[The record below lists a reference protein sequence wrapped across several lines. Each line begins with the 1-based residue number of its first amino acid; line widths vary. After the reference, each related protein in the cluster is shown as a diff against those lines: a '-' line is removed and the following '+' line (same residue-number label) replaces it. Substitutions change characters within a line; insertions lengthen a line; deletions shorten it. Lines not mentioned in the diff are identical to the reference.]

1 MLASTTA
8 RRLAA
13 VLFADI
19 TGFTRL
25 TAENEDAAY
34 TLAAELQGLARE
46 LAAKHG
52 GRFIRSVGDSVLVEF
67 PSAAAAVGCALEL
80 DRSFSD
86 RSAARGAPASLHI
99 GVHAGEVMQAP
110 DGDVYGEAVNLAAR
124 LQGVAAP
131 GQVLV
136 SDDVRRQLR
145 ARSEFAFVAAGTHA
159 LKGIAEPVTVHVAQP
174 PDAALAPGAAGAGEG
189 TAPGLVSGAAG
200 PHDSM
205 PTTRLIVLPFRI
217 LRADPETDFLSFS
230 LADAIASSLSGLR
243 SLIVRSQLT
252 ALGLAETNAD
262 LRTIS
267 READVDLVL
276 AGSLLRAG
284 DRLRVTTHLSETAQ
298 GSLLWSDSQQ
308 VPLGD
313 LFQLQDEL
321 TQRIVASIAAPLT
334 ARERRILRHD
344 VPATAKAY
352 EYYLRANQIAYQQN
366 NWALARDLYL
376 EALRDDPEYA
386 PAWARLGRCH
396 RLIGKYASDPAERDR
411 ELASAEEAFRESLRL
426 NPDLGLAHNLYAQL
440 ETERGRPREA
450 MTRLLER
457 ARLSGPDAE
466 IFAGLVHALRY
477 CGLLEESL
485 AAHELAMRLDGNVR
499 TSVEYTY
506 FVLGRFEEAVAAAAR
521 GTIGTVREM
530 VLLTTGDIEQAMALL
545 EQEVTRLDSAGN
557 SVMVDA
563 LELIRAAMHGEL
575 EQMAEIARS
584 VETFPDAEFHFT
596 SARMLA
602 HVGAT
607 EHALQLLDRIVDGY
621 TNDHALVHDPWFHGL
636 HGHADFPRI
645 LERARAGRERA
656 LSSFLQLDGLALLA
670 RATP

>member
-34 TLAAELQGLARE
+34 TLAAELQALARQ
-46 LAAKHG
+46 LAAKHK

-80 DRSFSD
+80 DRLFSD

-159 LKGIAEPVTVHVAQP
+159 LKGIAEPVTVHVAQA
-174 PDAALAPGAAGAGEG
+174 PDAALAPAAAGGEG
-189 TAPGLVSGAAG
+189 TAPGLVSGVSA
-200 PHDSM
+200 PHASM

-298 GSLLWSDSQQ
+298 GTLLWSDSQQ

-321 TQRIVASIAAPLT
+321 TQRIVASIAVPLT

-352 EYYLRANQIAYQQN
+352 EYYLRANQIAYQQH

-440 ETERGRPREA
+440 ETERGKPREA

-485 AAHELAMRLDGNVR
+485 AAHEFAVSLDPNVR

-530 VLLTTGDIEQAMALL
+530 VLLTTGDIEQGLALL
-545 EQEVTRLDSAGN
+545 EREVTRLDSAGN
-557 SVMVDA
+557 SVMSDVLA
-563 LELIRAAMHGEL
+563 LIRAAMRDDL
-575 EQMAEIARS
+575 EQVAEIART
-584 VETFPDAEFHFT
+584 VESFPDAEGHFT
-596 SARMLA
+596 FARMLA

-607 EHALQLLDRIVDGY
+607 EHALQLLDRIADGY
-621 TNDHALVHDPWFHGL
+621 SNDHALVHDPWFHGL

-656 LSSFLQLDGLALLA
+656 LSTFLQLDGPALLA